1 MREGGI
7 VDVTVELDLEV
18 LALADRRDRHGV
30 TEPEPTDRTDD
41 RLTLRIED
49 FRLQHDVDDDAGHG
63 ALLEGFDVIA
73 SLSSMCKGLGMEQ
86 SPGTETAGTGTAG
99 AAVAA
104 ETARLAAADATTGS
118 VPWRHWGPYLAER
131 AWGSVREDY
140 SASGDAWS
148 FFPFEHARSRT
159 FRWNEDG
166 LAGFCDTDQTWC
178 LSLALWNGKD
188 DILKERLFGLTNSQG
203 NHGEDVKER
212 YWFVDASPTHSWNR
226 WRYHYPQAAFP
237 YADLISQNAQRSRL
251 MPEYE
256 IDDTD
261 VFDDDRL
268 FDITVDY
275 AKAGPH
281 DLCMRISV
289 RNAGPDAATIDV
301 LPTLWYRNTWS
312 WGLPFASQ
320 QPRIDCAGP
329 LLTGVRNSGKPL
341 VLHGQDADFVESI
354 ACDNETNTEALWSSP
369 GLSKYPKDGIG
380 DHVVHG
386 VATVNPDG
394 YGTKAALRY
403 RLTLAAGE
411 TREIRIRLAVEDGGP
426 AAPDLGSHYEAVMTS
441 RESEADEFYAALRPA
456 ATTDDEMSVVR
467 QAISGLLW
475 SKQFYHYDVERW
487 LDGDPATPPPPAG
500 RGDIRNGD
508 WRQLNN
514 HDVLL
519 MPDSWEYPWY
529 ASWDLAFHCSVLG
542 HVDPAFA
549 KDQLI
554 LLLREWY
561 MHPNGQLPAYEW
573 NFSDVNPPVHA
584 WAALR
589 VFEASGGTDFDFLE
603 RIFHKLL
610 LNFTWWVNRQDHDGN
625 NLFQGGFLGLDNI
638 GPFDRSKVSPQEGVL
653 EQSDGT
659 AWMAAYCLD
668 LLDMALILAAQDT
681 TYEDVATKFFEHF
694 AHIATAERN
703 QGLWDET
710 DGFFYDQLRL
720 TTGGTVPIKVRSL
733 VGLIAILAVSHIDD
747 DHLAAL
753 PGFAGR
759 LRWFRDHRP
768 DLGACAIQTAS
779 DDTLLSVLEPDQ
791 LRQLLTRMFDEAE
804 FFSPHGIRAVSAYHR
819 DHPFVFS
826 IGGQQFRVDYE
837 PGESS
842 TGLFGGNSNWRGP
855 VWMPLNTLF
864 VASLRRFDRHL
875 GADFTIEVPT
885 GSGNTVSLAVAADE
899 LSRRLVSLFVP
910 DATGHIAAAG
920 NRSWPDGLLWFH
932 EYFHG
937 DTGEGLGASHQ
948 TGWTALVA
956 HLILDRRG

>member
-1 MREGGI
+1 M
-7 VDVTVELDLEV
+7 TPTPL
-18 LALADRRDRHGV
+18 
-30 TEPEPTDRTDD
+30 TPE
-41 RLTLRIED
+41 
-49 FRLQHDVDDDAGHG
+49 
-63 ALLEGFDVIA
+63 
-73 SLSSMCKGLGMEQ
+73 S
-86 SPGTETAGTGTAG
+86 
-99 AAVAA
+99 
-104 ETARLAAADATTGS
+104 ARLAAADADAGAGAGAGPGEAS
-118 VPWRHWGPYLAER
+118 WRHWGPYLSER

-140 SASGDAWS
+140 SADGDAWS
-148 FFPFEHARSRT
+148 FFPFDHARSRT
-159 FRWNEDG
+159 YRWNEDG

-178 LSLALWNGKD
+178 LSLGLWNGND
-188 DILKERLFGLTNSQG
+188 PILKERLFGLTNSQG

-212 YWFVDASPTHSWNR
+212 YWFVDSVPTHSWNR
-226 WRYHYPQAAFP
+226 WRYHYPQATFP
-237 YADLISQNAQRSRL
+237 YADLVAQNAQRGRL
-251 MPEYE
+251 KTEYE
-256 IDDTD
+256 IDDTG
-261 VFDDDRL
+261 VFDNDRL

-281 DLCMRISV
+281 DLCMLITV
-289 RNAGPDAATIDV
+289 RNAGPAEATLEV

-320 QPRIDCAGP
+320 EPRIDCAGP
-329 LLTGVRNSGKPL
+329 RLTGVKGHASPL
-341 VLHGQDADFVESI
+341 VLDGQQADFVESI
-354 ACDNETNTEALWSSP
+354 ACDNETNTERLWGST
-369 GLSKYPKDGIG
+369 GLSPYPKDGIG
-380 DHVVHG
+380 DHVVNG
-386 VATVNPDG
+386 SPTVNPAG
-394 YGTKAALRY
+394 FGTKAALRY

-411 TREIRIRLAVEDGGP
+411 TRSIRVRLQSVDEPGTSASDLASGFDAVV
-426 AAPDLGSHYEAVMTS
+426 AAREA
-441 RESEADEFYAALRPA
+441 EADAFYEALRPA
-456 ATTDDEMSVVR
+456 ATTDDEMRVVR

-487 LDGDPATPPPPAG
+487 LDGDPAGPPPPPG

-542 HVDPAFA
+542 HVDPTFA
-549 KDQLI
+549 KEQLI

-589 VFEASGGTDFDFLE
+589 VFEASGSNDFDFLE

-638 GPFDRSKVSPQEGVL
+638 GPFDRSKVSPDAGTL

-668 LLDMALILAAQDT
+668 LLDMALILAAQDS

-694 AHIATAERN
+694 AHIATAERD
-703 QGLWDET
+703 QGLWDDT

-720 TTGGTVPIKVRSL
+720 PDGTTVPMKVRSM
-733 VGLIAILAVSHIDD
+733 VGLIAIFAVSHIDEG
-747 DHLAAL
+747 HLAAL
-753 PGFAGR
+753 PGFASR
-759 LRWFRDHRP
+759 LAWFRGHRP
-768 DLGACAIQTAS
+768 DLSTVCVQTES

-791 LRQLLTRMFDEAE
+791 LRRLLSRMFDEAE

-819 DHPFVFS
+819 DHPFELTLA
-826 IGGQQFRVDYE
+826 GQQFRVDYE

-855 VWMPLNTLF
+855 VWMPLNTLL
-864 VASLRRFDRHL
+864 VEALRRFDRHL
-875 GADFTIEVPT
+875 GGEFLVEVPT
-885 GSGNTVSLAVAADE
+885 GSGHPVTLGAAADE

-910 DATGHIAAAG
+910 DAEGHIAAAG
-920 NRSWPDGLLWFH
+920 ARVWPDGLLWFH

-956 HLILDRRG
+956 HLILSR